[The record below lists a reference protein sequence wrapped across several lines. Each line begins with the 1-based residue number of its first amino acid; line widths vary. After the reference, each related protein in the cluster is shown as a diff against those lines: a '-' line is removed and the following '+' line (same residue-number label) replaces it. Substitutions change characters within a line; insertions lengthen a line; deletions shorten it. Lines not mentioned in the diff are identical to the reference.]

1 MHSISCPSCDTV
13 SSMKFVREEARY
25 GFCYSLSLQCTDCD
39 AVASKTFSS
48 QRAATPQP
56 SKPFIV
62 NELIVLFFNQI
73 GHGHSAMKKFCL
85 TVWLARPASHNISWE
100 GGKDHQHHHQQYCRR
115 LEGKHCQGEGVIPSN

>member
-73 GHGHSAMKKFCL
+73 GLGHSAMKKF
-85 TVWLARPASHNISWE
+85 ASLFGWQGLHHSDCNIIIFELFVRHLSC
-100 GGKDHQHHHQQYCRR
+100 KI
-115 LEGKHCQGEGVIPSN
+115 KHVNYVRSINN